1 MSARQQVRKGHKAL
15 PVALIGQAI
24 RKLTRHELEAVT
36 ERLIERLDEIDGDV
50 DLEPEEDC
58 CSAGDD
64 GCGPIIRHGVVHWG
78 SDRDE
83 TRHLG
88 KANYAEDQRIIILN
102 AQYGRTM
109 NVEDWPLRL

>member
-1 MSARQQVRKGHKAL
+1 MSARQQVREGHKAL

-50 DLEPEEDC
+50 DLESEEDC
-58 CSAGDD
+58 CDAGDD
-64 GCGPIIRHGVVHWG
+64 GCGPVTRHGHVYWG

-102 AQYGRTM
+102 AQHGRTM